1 MSKRKLLKGFAPFD
15 AAEHLD
21 SDEAITAYL
30 EASAEAASEDGDTRI
45 LSIALG
51 NVIRAKNI
59 SALARE
65 TGLTRAGLQRALS
78 ADGNPKLDTLLK
90 VAKALGLRLSFAPA

>member
-1 MSKRKLLKGFAPFD
+1 MTKRKLPKGFTHFD
-15 AAEHLD
+15 PAEHLD
-21 SDEAITAYL
+21 SPEVIAAYL
-30 EASAEAASEDGDTRI
+30 EASAEAAAEDGDVRI

-51 NVIRAKNI
+51 NVMRAKNV
-59 SALARE
+59 SEMARE

-90 VAKALGLRLSFAPA
+90 VARALGLRLSFAPT